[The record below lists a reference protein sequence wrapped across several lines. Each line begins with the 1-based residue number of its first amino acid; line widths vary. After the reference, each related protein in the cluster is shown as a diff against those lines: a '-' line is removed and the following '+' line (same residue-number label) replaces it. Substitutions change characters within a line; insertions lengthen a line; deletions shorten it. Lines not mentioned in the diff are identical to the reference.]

1 MSDDSVA
8 ISKASGGRP
17 MVSVE
22 SDSGSVNLNVR
33 KDRSK
38 HATRR
43 PKRAQR
49 RDPPR
54 QATAR
59 PHVDTQPPPPDM
71 NAFVN
76 PRKEAVLSEND
87 ENDVETEAMS
97 AGGLEDD
104 EGYGDYGH
112 ADSGGAPGDSGYP
125 SSTSSLETGPR
136 SPYKSLREEREAL
149 LLKLFDLRKEG
160 RDVPDVGFHTDIHE
174 LRFTYKRLEDDATT
188 ETGTALAKHA
198 LILGVGMLEMLNEQY
213 NPFDLHLKH
222 LSHDVMAAQKDL
234 EPILKK
240 LVQKYKTSMTAPPE
254 LSLVVALLT
263 IGAGTHIRNTKKAE
277 ETQRQQ
283 VPVSRPQPTQTSI
296 PQQKRPQMPPAPFAP
311 GAMPGMLMPMA
322 MPSRPNRDLQG
333 PMPVPHAPPPQVPQ
347 VPTVIHEG
355 DDSGSD
361 IITEAMRPVLSPPA
375 ARSSSSASTA
385 SSSRSRTKR
394 KRAKPAP
401 PLNGKVVVI

>member
-1 MSDDSVA
+1 
-8 ISKASGGRP
+8 
-17 MVSVE
+17 
-22 SDSGSVNLNVR
+22 
-33 KDRSK
+33 
-38 HATRR
+38 
-43 PKRAQR
+43 
-49 RDPPR
+49 
-54 QATAR
+54 
-59 PHVDTQPPPPDM
+59 M

-76 PRKEAVLSEND
+76 PRKEAVLSENE
-87 ENDVETEAMS
+87 ENDVETEAVS
-97 AGGLEDD
+97 AGGLEGD

-112 ADSGGAPGDSGYP
+112 ADSGVPGDSGYP
-125 SSTSSLETGPR
+125 SSMSSMETGPQ

-174 LRFTYKRLEDDATT
+174 LRFTYKRLEDEATT
-188 ETGTALAKHA
+188 ETGTGLAKHA

-277 ETQRQQ
+277 ESQRQQQ
-283 VPVSRPQPTQTSI
+283 VPVSRPQPTQTSA
-296 PQQKRPQMPPAPFAP
+296 PQQRKRPQMPPAPFAP

-322 MPSRPNRDLQG
+322 MPSRPNRDVQG

-347 VPTVIHEG
+347 LPRVPELVHDG

-361 IITEAMRPVLSPPA
+361 IITEAMRPVSSPPA

-385 SSSRSRTKR
+385 SSTRSRTKR
-394 KRAKPAP
+394 KRAKPAT